1 VVGYKKTVLMLLSMF
16 FIMTFY
22 ISSWAK
28 DTKSLIDQKQFSN
41 FLTHF
46 RLVKHV
52 HLDFDNLIIGNIE
65 LFLPIN
71 NNYVIYDQMADSL
84 YEIDPAQK
92 SYHNIDIEEKLPGKH
107 WSALGITACGETSY
121 IVSSASNYFLQI
133 QNGHIVNKWS
143 SEKYRASYKIG
154 CFNNNLYFM
163 NFPTPQHAGI
173 VRLDLKSRVFEEL
186 FELDDYA
193 VDYRNVCYRSPK
205 NGAFVCTDKGIL
217 ISNAFENLLYRYDY
231 SGKLLNK
238 FPGKYKNFKQMQ
250 RDLRNDKD
258 AILAFFMQ
266 KKKKPVDMQFYSALL
281 DDGHLLMSYVIDNKL
296 YLEIKNIDT
305 GQPIHKEAIE
315 CPFPFLYAEKGN
327 IYLTGPPSAMDAQGN
342 FGNQSIIVFDYVQ
355 GK

>member
-1 VVGYKKTVLMLLSMF
+1 MLRTRGETTGTVPRAKMPANLYLWFRRSAVVGYKKTVLMLLSMF

-121 IVSSASNYFLQI
+121 
-133 QNGHIVNKWS
+133 
-143 SEKYRASYKIG
+143 
-154 CFNNNLYFM
+154 M
-163 NFPTPQHAGI
+163 
-173 VRLDLKSRVFEEL
+173 SRF
-186 FELDDYA
+186 
-193 VDYRNVCYRSPK
+193 
-205 NGAFVCTDKGIL
+205 I
-217 ISNAFENLLYRYDY
+217 
-231 SGKLLNK
+231 
-238 FPGKYKNFKQMQ
+238 
-250 RDLRNDKD
+250 
-258 AILAFFMQ
+258 
-266 KKKKPVDMQFYSALL
+266 
-281 DDGHLLMSYVIDNKL
+281 
-296 YLEIKNIDT
+296 
-305 GQPIHKEAIE
+305 
-315 CPFPFLYAEKGN
+315 
-327 IYLTGPPSAMDAQGN
+327 
-342 FGNQSIIVFDYVQ
+342 
-355 GK
+355 